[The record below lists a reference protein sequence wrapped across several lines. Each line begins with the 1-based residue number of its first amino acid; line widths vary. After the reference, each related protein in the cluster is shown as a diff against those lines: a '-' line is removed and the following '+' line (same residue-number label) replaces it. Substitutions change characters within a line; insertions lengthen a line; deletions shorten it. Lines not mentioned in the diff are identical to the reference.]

1 MPNGGSEY
9 SERVKQW
16 MNEPREMA
24 RQREEINMSL
34 DKIEKCLAIV
44 NEMGISRRIRDE

>member
-1 MPNGGSEY
+1 
-9 SERVKQW
+9 

-24 RQREEINMSL
+24 RQREEVTVTI

-44 NEMGISRRIRDE
+44 NEMGLSRRLRDQ